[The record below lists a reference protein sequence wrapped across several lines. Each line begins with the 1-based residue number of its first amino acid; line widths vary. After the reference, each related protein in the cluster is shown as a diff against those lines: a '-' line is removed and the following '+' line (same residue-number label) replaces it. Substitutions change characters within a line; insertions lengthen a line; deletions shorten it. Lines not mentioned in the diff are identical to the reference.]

1 MAPATLRANLALPLI
16 APQYTTDNS
25 GTYPT
30 ANWQPTG
37 NQNVLNHQGNK
48 DGSAQWDGQTSWNG
62 DPTNRTNSYI
72 EYGGT
77 GDQADYAIRKYAR
90 ETTTPGLFDVYL
102 NVRGNVQKEIT
113 PLDLVLVVDWSG
125 SMNENNR
132 IGEVQKGVNRF
143 VDTLADSGI
152 TNNINM
158 GYVGY
163 SSDGYNNNAIQMG
176 PFDTV
181 KNPIKNI
188 TPSSTRGG
196 TFTQK
201 H

>member
-1 MAPATLRANLALPLI
+1 M
-16 APQYTTDNS
+16 
-25 GTYPT
+25 
-30 ANWQPTG
+30 
-37 NQNVLNHQGNK
+37 
-48 DGSAQWDGQTSWNG
+48 
-62 DPTNRTNSYI
+62 
-72 EYGGT
+72 
-77 GDQADYAIRKYAR
+77 
-90 ETTTPGLFDVYL
+90 
-102 NVRGNVQKEIT
+102 RGNVQKEIT

-132 IGEVQKGVNRF
+132 IGEVQKGRTVLLIHWQN
-143 VDTLADSGI
+143 SGI

>member
-1 MAPATLRANLALPLI
+1 
-16 APQYTTDNS
+16 
-25 GTYPT
+25 
-30 ANWQPTG
+30 
-37 NQNVLNHQGNK
+37 
-48 DGSAQWDGQTSWNG
+48 
-62 DPTNRTNSYI
+62 
-72 EYGGT
+72 
-77 GDQADYAIRKYAR
+77 DYAIRKYAR

-158 GYVGY
+158 
-163 SSDGYNNNAIQMG
+163 
-176 PFDTV
+176 
-181 KNPIKNI
+181 
-188 TPSSTRGG
+188 
-196 TFTQK
+196 
-201 H
+201 

>member
-1 MAPATLRANLALPLI
+1 MKTI
-16 APQYTTDNS
+16 
-25 GTYPT
+25 
-30 ANWQPTG
+30 
-37 NQNVLNHQGNK
+37 
-48 DGSAQWDGQTSWNG
+48 
-62 DPTNRTNSYI
+62 
-72 EYGGT
+72 
-77 GDQADYAIRKYAR
+77 
-90 ETTTPGLFDVYL
+90 GLVKFK
-102 NVRGNVQKEIT
+102 RSE
-113 PLDLVLVVDWSG
+113 P
-125 SMNENNR
+125 
-132 IGEVQKGVNRF
+132 F